1 MFLWFKIHLICM
13 DRYFGY
19 VLHARVLCI
28 FVAVNTS
35 PDFYQ
40 IQLPQFEGPFDLL
53 LFFIERDELDI
64 YDIPVSRITKDFLDY
79 IQQMERLNIEMASDF
94 ILTASTL
101 MHIKA
106 KMLLPRPERNEDGEL
121 MDPRTELVE
130 RLLEYKRYKMVLEQ
144 IQNLEGDRMEVSGR
158 GYSKEEQESF
168 RNLDISPEQEL
179 YGLDLYMI
187 LKTFKRVLERHQ
199 QDLEK
204 PKHVIQPLPFRM
216 EDVKGDIRQMI
227 RLHGKTDF
235 VTLILAKRDRMYT
248 VFCFL
253 SILELIQFREIQLV
267 IGEGYNNFWIM
278 PPDERESNTG
288 IEVEDENSMA

>member
-1 MFLWFKIHLICM
+1 
-13 DRYFGY
+13 
-19 VLHARVLCI
+19 
-28 FVAVNTS
+28 VNTNS
-35 PDFYQ
+35 DFYQ

-106 KMLLPRPERNEDGEL
+106 RMLLPRPERGEDGDL
-121 MDPRTELVE
+121 LDPRTELVE

-144 IQNLEGDRMEVSGR
+144 IQNMEADRLEVAGR

-168 RNLDISPEQEL
+168 RNTEISPEQEL

-187 LKTFKRVLERHQ
+187 LKTFKRVLERHH

-227 RLHGKTDF
+227 RLHGRTDF
-235 VTLILAKRDRMYT
+235 VSLILAKRDRMYT

-253 SILELIQFREIQLV
+253 SILELVQFREIQLL

-278 PPDERESNTG
+278 PPEESDGAPIGETNS
-288 IEVEDENSMA
+288 ENSEG

>member
-1 MFLWFKIHLICM
+1 
-13 DRYFGY
+13 
-19 VLHARVLCI
+19 
-28 FVAVNTS
+28 VNTS

-106 KMLLPRPERNEDGEL
+106 RMLLPRPERNEDGDL

-144 IQNLEGDRMEVSGR
+144 IQNMEAERMEVSGR

-253 SILELIQFREIQLV
+253 SILELIQFREIQFV

-278 PPDERESNTG
+278 PPDEIESNAG
-288 IEVEDENSMA
+288 VEGEDENTVA

>member
-1 MFLWFKIHLICM
+1 
-13 DRYFGY
+13 
-19 VLHARVLCI
+19 VT
-28 FVAVNTS
+28 VNTS

-106 KMLLPRPERNEDGEL
+106 RMLLPRPERNEDGDL

-144 IQNLEGDRMEVSGR
+144 IQNMEAERMEVSGR

-253 SILELIQFREIQLV
+253 SILELIQFREIQFV

-278 PPDERESNTG
+278 PPDETESNTG
-288 IEVEDENSMA
+288 VEEVDENTVA